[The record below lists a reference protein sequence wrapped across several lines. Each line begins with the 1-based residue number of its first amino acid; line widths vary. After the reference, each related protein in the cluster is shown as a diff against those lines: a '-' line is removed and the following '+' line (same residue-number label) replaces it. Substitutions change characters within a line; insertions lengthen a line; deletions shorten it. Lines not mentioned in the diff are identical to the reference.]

1 MASFTSP
8 LEEKT
13 VLHPVLAGITPA
25 PSPRLVL
32 QQGRVIGAFLGGAVK
47 SLLPRRGGLDHS
59 EIVRSSPPPSRELLR
74 AYAAWSNAP
83 VGRYDDELPP
93 HFVAAQVALPVISAL
108 TARSPYPLL
117 GVLNQGIHL
126 GVHHAI
132 PATAPLTVR
141 GHLVDASDDGYRAR
155 IHSALTVGTPD
166 IPVAMELDAYAAVV
180 LKRRPGGDAKPHEDI
195 AFETIGRWHPG
206 ADEGRKFFY
215 LTGDFNPIHTW
226 QAFARRTRFRG
237 CIMHG
242 FGGFAQAYEAIR
254 NAGLDIADIG
264 VKFVRPLPLP
274 GPEVLI
280 QVATA
285 TDESGHRALRLT
297 DASGSVYHA
306 GSFLGKGTT
315 QT

>member
-1 MASFTSP
+1 MS
-8 LEEKT
+8 
-13 VLHPVLAGITPA
+13 ID

-32 QQGRVIGAFLGGAVK
+32 QQGGVIGAFLGGAVK

-59 EIVRSSPPPSRELLR
+59 EIVRSTSPPSRELLR

-83 VGRYDDELPP
+83 VGRYDDTLPP
-93 HFVAAQVALPVISAL
+93 HFVAAQVALPVVSAL

-132 PATAPLTVR
+132 PATAPMTVR
-141 GHLVDASDDGYRAR
+141 GRLVDASDDGYRAR

-166 IPVAMELDAYAAVV
+166 LPLAMELDAYAAVV
-180 LKRRPGGDAKPHEDI
+180 LKRRPGGASGPREDI
-195 AFETIGRWHPG
+195 AFETIGRWQPG

-242 FGGFAQAYEAIR
+242 FGGFAQAFEAIR
-254 NAGLDIADIG
+254 NAGLDIADID

-280 QVATA
+280 QVAATA
-285 TDESGHRALRLT
+285 DASGRLALRLT
-297 DASGSVYHA
+297 DGSGTVFHA
-306 GSFLGKGTT
+306 GSFLPKGMN
-315 QT
+315 

>member
-1 MASFTSP
+1 MRTD
-8 LEEKT
+8 
-13 VLHPVLAGITPA
+13 
-25 PSPRLVL
+25 PSPRLLL
-32 QQGRVIGAFLGGAVK
+32 QQGSVIGAFLGGAVK

-59 EIVRSSPPPSRELLR
+59 EIVRSTPPPSRELLR

-83 VGRYDDELPP
+83 VDRYDDTLPP

-126 GVHHAI
+126 ALHHPI
-132 PATAPLTVR
+132 PASEQITVR
-141 GHLVDASDDGYRAR
+141 GHLADASDDGHRAR
-155 IHSALTVGTPD
+155 IHSRLTVATPSV
-166 IPVAMELDAYAAVV
+166 PVAMEIDSYAAVV
-180 LKRRPGGDAKPHEDI
+180 LKRRPGGDAKPREDF
-195 AFETIGRWHPG
+195 AFETIGRWQPG

-242 FGGFAQAYEAIR
+242 FGGFAQAFEAIR
-254 NAGLDIADIG
+254 SAGHDIADID

-280 QVATA
+280 QVAT
-285 TDESGHRALRLT
+285 TVDGSGRRALRLA
-297 DASGSVYHA
+297 DGSGNVYHA
-306 GSFLGKGTT
+306 GSFLPPGSN
-315 QT
+315 

>member
-1 MASFTSP
+1 MRTD
-8 LEEKT
+8 
-13 VLHPVLAGITPA
+13 
-25 PSPRLVL
+25 PSPRLLL
-32 QQGRVIGAFLGGAVK
+32 QQGSVIGAFLGGAVK
-47 SLLPRRGGLDHS
+47 SLLPRRGGVDHS
-59 EIVRSSPPPSRELLR
+59 EIVRSTPPPSRELLR

-83 VGRYDDELPP
+83 VGRYDDTLPP

-126 GVHHAI
+126 ALHHPV
-132 PATAPLTVR
+132 PATEQITVR

-155 IHSALTVGTPD
+155 IHSALTVGTPSV
-166 IPVAMELDAYAAVV
+166 PVAMEIDSYAAVV
-180 LKRRPGGDAKPHEDI
+180 LKRRPGGDAKPREDV
-195 AFETIGRWHPG
+195 AFETIGRWQPG

-242 FGGFAQAYEAIR
+242 FGGFAQAFEAIR
-254 NAGLDIADIG
+254 SAGHDIADID

-280 QVATA
+280 QVAT
-285 TDESGHRALRLT
+285 TVDVSGRRALRLA
-297 DASGSVYHA
+297 DGSGNVYHA
-306 GSFLGKGTT
+306 GSFLPPGTK
-315 QT
+315 QP

>member
-1 MASFTSP
+1 MRTD
-8 LEEKT
+8 
-13 VLHPVLAGITPA
+13 

-32 QQGRVIGAFLGGAVK
+32 QQGGVIGAFLGGAVK

-59 EIVRSSPPPSRELLR
+59 EIVRSAPPPSRALLH
-74 AYAAWSNAP
+74 AYAAWSGAP
-83 VGRYDDELPP
+83 AGRYDDELPP
-93 HFVAAQVALPVISAL
+93 HFVAARVALPVISAL

-126 GVHHAI
+126 GVHHPV

-141 GHLVDASDDGYRAR
+141 GRLVDASDDGCRAR
-155 IHSALTVGTPD
+155 IHSALTVGTAGTPL
-166 IPVAMELDAYAAVV
+166 ALELDAYAAVV
-180 LKRRPGGDAKPHEDI
+180 LKRRPGGASAPREEV
-195 AFETIGRWHPG
+195 AFETIGRWQPG

-254 NAGLDIADIG
+254 SAGHDIADID

-280 QVATA
+280 QVAA
-285 TDESGHRALRLT
+285 EADGSGRRALRLV
-297 DASGSVYHA
+297 DGSGHVYHA
-306 GSFLGKGTT
+306 GSFLPGVAGQKPKTVT
-315 QT
+315 PAPL

>member
-1 MASFTSP
+1 
-8 LEEKT
+8 
-13 VLHPVLAGITPA
+13 
-25 PSPRLVL
+25 VL
-32 QQGRVIGAFLGGAVK
+32 QQGGVIGAFLGGALR
-47 SLLPRRGGLDHS
+47 SLLPRRGSLDHS
-59 EIVRSSPPPSRELLR
+59 EIVRSTPPPSRELLR

-83 VGRYDDELPP
+83 VGRYEDTLPP
-93 HFVAAQVALPVISAL
+93 HFVAAQVALPVVSAL

-126 GVHHAI
+126 GVHHPV
-132 PATAPLTVR
+132 PANVPLTVR
-141 GHLVDASDDGYRAR
+141 GHLVEASDDGYRAR

-166 IPVAMELDAYAAVV
+166 IPVAIELDAYAAVV
-180 LKRRPGGDAKPHEDI
+180 LRRRPGGASGPREDV
-195 AFETIGRWHPG
+195 AFETIGRWQPG

-242 FGGFAQAYEAIR
+242 FGGFAQAFEAIR
-254 NAGLDIADIG
+254 SAGHDIADID

-280 QVATA
+280 QVATMVDA
-285 TDESGHRALRLT
+285 SGRRALRLV
-297 DASGSVYHA
+297 DGGGNVFHA
-306 GSFLGKGTT
+306 GSFLPKGTK

>member
-1 MASFTSP
+1 MNAD
-8 LEEKT
+8 
-13 VLHPVLAGITPA
+13 

-32 QQGRVIGAFLGGAVK
+32 QQGGVIGAFLGGAVK
-47 SLLPRRGGLDHS
+47 SLLPRRGGIDHS
-59 EIVRSSPPPSRELLR
+59 EIVRRTLPPSRELLD
-74 AYAAWSNAP
+74 AYAAWAGAP
-83 VGRYDDELPP
+83 SGRYDEEVPP

-108 TARSPYPLL
+108 TSRSPYPLL

-126 GVHHAI
+126 GVHH
-132 PATAPLTVR
+132 PVPTTVPVTVR

-166 IPVAMELDAYAAVV
+166 VPVALELDAYAAVV
-180 LKRRPGGDAKPHEDI
+180 LKRRPGGAPTPREEV
-195 AFETIGRWHPG
+195 AFETIGRWQPG

-226 QAFARRTRFRG
+226 PALARRTRFRG

-242 FGGFAQAYEAIR
+242 FGGFAQAFEAIR
-254 NAGLDIADIG
+254 NAGLGIADID

-280 QVATA
+280 QVAA
-285 TDESGHRALRLT
+285 SADPSGRRALRLT
-297 DASGSVYHA
+297 DAGGHVYHA
-306 GSFLGKGTT
+306 GSFLPEAT
-315 QT
+315 QRP

>member
-1 MASFTSP
+1 MSTD
-8 LEEKT
+8 
-13 VLHPVLAGITPA
+13 

-32 QQGRVIGAFLGGAVK
+32 QQGGVIGAFLGGAVK
-47 SLLPRRGGLDHS
+47 SLLPRRSGLDHS
-59 EIVRSSPPPSRELLR
+59 EIVRSAPPPSRELLR

-83 VGRYDDELPP
+83 AGRYEDELPP
-93 HFVAAQVALPVISAL
+93 HFVAARVALPVVSAL

-126 GVHHAI
+126 GVHQPI
-132 PATAPLTVR
+132 PATAPLTIR

-180 LKRRPGGDAKPHEDI
+180 LKRRPGGASGPREDV
-195 AFETIGRWHPG
+195 AFETIGRWRPG

-242 FGGFAQAYEAIR
+242 FGGFAQAFEAIR
-254 NAGLDIADIG
+254 SAGHDVADID

-280 QVATA
+280 QVAATA
-285 TDESGHRALRLT
+285 AASGRRALRLV
-297 DASGSVYHA
+297 DGSGNVFHA
-306 GSFLGKGTT
+306 GSFLPAGSS
-315 QT
+315 QS

>member
-1 MASFTSP
+1 MSTD
-8 LEEKT
+8 
-13 VLHPVLAGITPA
+13 

-32 QQGRVIGAFLGGAVK
+32 QQGGVIGAFLGGAVK
-47 SLLPRRGGLDHS
+47 SMLPRRGGLDHS
-59 EIVRSSPPPSRELLR
+59 EIVRATPPPSRELLR
-74 AYAAWSNAP
+74 AYAAWAGAP
-83 VGRYDDELPP
+83 AGRYEDTLPP
-93 HFVAAQVALPVISAL
+93 HFVAARAALPVISAL

-126 GVHHAI
+126 GVHGPV
-132 PATAPLTVR
+132 PATAPITVR
-141 GHLVDASDDGYRAR
+141 GRLVDASDDGYRAR

-166 IPVAMELDAYAAVV
+166 RPVAMEIDAYAAVV
-180 LKRRPGGDAKPHEDI
+180 LKRRPAAAAAPREDV
-195 AFETIGRWHPG
+195 AFETIGRWQPG

-242 FGGFAQAYEAIR
+242 FGGFAQAFEAIR
-254 NAGLDIADIG
+254 NAGLGIADID

-280 QVATA
+280 QVAATA
-285 TDESGHRALRLT
+285 DASGRRSLRLT
-297 DASGSVYHA
+297 DSSGNVYHA
-306 GSFLGKGTT
+306 GSFLPWGDAADTRTLGSAPVQPKTVT
-315 QT
+315 PAPL

>member
-1 MASFTSP
+1 MDT
-8 LEEKT
+8 
-13 VLHPVLAGITPA
+13 G

-32 QQGRVIGAFLGGAVK
+32 QQCDVIGAFLGGAVK
-47 SLLPRRGGLDHS
+47 SLLPRRGALDHS
-59 EIVRSSPPPSRELLR
+59 EIVRTAPPPSQELLR

-83 VGRYDDELPP
+83 AGRYDHELPP
-93 HFVAAQVALPVISAL
+93 HFVAARIALPVISAL

-126 GVHHAI
+126 AIHHPVPA
-132 PATAPLTVR
+132 ATAVTVR

-155 IHSALTVGTPD
+155 IHSTLSVATPAVPLAL
-166 IPVAMELDAYAAVV
+166 ELDAYAAVV
-180 LKRRPGGDAKPHEDI
+180 LKRRPGSAAAPREEP
-195 AFETIGRWHPG
+195 AFETIGRWQPG

-242 FGGFAQAYEAIR
+242 FGGFAQAFEAIR
-254 NAGLDIADIG
+254 SAGHGIADID
-264 VKFVRPLPLP
+264 VRFVRPLPLP

-280 QVATA
+280 QVATTA
-285 TDESGHRALRLT
+285 DAAGRRALRLT
-297 DASGSVYHA
+297 DPNGTIYHA
-306 GSFLGKGTT
+306 GSFLPRGTNRS
-315 QT
+315 